1 MCENGYQ
8 ELHIEEQLALSGEV
22 MVCTSGIS
30 MLPMLRN
37 RRDMVVIAEVKRPL
51 ERHDV
56 PLYRLDSGKL
66 VLHRILKV
74 TDGGYIIRGDNLY
87 FNEFVKDEQIIGVLK
102 AFYRSGKYYDC
113 EKSTVYKLYK
123 VYVRL
128 SYPFR
133 RLWKLKIRPVLS
145 RIKHFLL
152 SD

>member
-1 MCENGYQ
+1 MNTQDDLKNADAALREN
-8 ELHIEEQLALSGEV
+8 EEIAAL
-22 MVCTSGIS
+22 TSGIS
-30 MLPMLRN
+30 MRPMLREHKDIVII
-37 RRDMVVIAEVKRPL
+37 RRADKKLKRN
-51 ERHDV
+51 DV
-56 PLYRLDSGKL
+56 PLYSRPNSDKF

-113 EKSTVYKLYK
+113 EKSTAYKLYK

-133 RLWKLKIRPVLS
+133 RLWKFKIRPVLS
-145 RIKHFLL
+145 RIKHFL

>member
-37 RRDMVVIAEVKRPL
+37 RRDMVVITKVKRPL

-113 EKSTVYKLYK
+113 EKSTAYKLYT
-123 VYVRL
+123 VYVRV

-145 RIKHFLL
+145 RIKHFL

>member
-37 RRDMVVIAEVKRPL
+37 RRDMVVIAKVKRPL

-113 EKSTVYKLYK
+113 EKSTAYKLYK

-133 RLWKLKIRPVLS
+133 RLWKFKIRPILS
-145 RIKHFLL
+145 RIKHFL